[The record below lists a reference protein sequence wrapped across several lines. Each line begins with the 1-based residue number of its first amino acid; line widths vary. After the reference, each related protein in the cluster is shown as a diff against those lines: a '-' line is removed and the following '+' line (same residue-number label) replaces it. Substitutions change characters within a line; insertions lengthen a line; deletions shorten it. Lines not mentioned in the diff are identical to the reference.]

1 MKTKESMKNEIFTLE
16 SRELNEGKKVAF
28 IAGGINRDINKAN
41 LNDKVKSIG
50 EHSQYVPLVVVDGE
64 DVVNAGLS
72 LKEPV
77 SGLPIDSSKANDY
90 LVIIE
95 GQHRYRAIMEL
106 REKDANNKKKY
117 EKAMKK
123 WQKDGSKPENKPEE
137 FTPKAPT
144 QIKAMYSLV
153 EDEDIRITISEMN
166 NTSVKWTKGDF
177 AKQAYAA
184 YPDNEVLK
192 FIVKYMDIQ
201 HQRTKMKQMICYQ
214 MVGLS

>member
-1 MKTKESMKNEIFTLE
+1 MTTKECKNEIFTLE

-41 LNDKVKSIG
+41 LNDKMKSIG
-50 EHSQYVPLVVVDGE
+50 EHTQYFPLVVVDGE
-64 DVVNAGLS
+64 DVVKEGLT
-72 LKEPV
+72 LKDPV
-77 SGLPIDSSKANDY
+77 SGFPIDSSKANDY

-106 REKDANNKKKY
+106 REKDAKAKKNY
-117 EKAMKK
+117 ENAMKK
-123 WQKDGSKPENKPEE
+123 WQKNGSKVEDKPEE

-177 AKQAYAA
+177 AKQACAA
-184 YPDNEVLK
+184 YPDNEV
-192 FIVKYMDIQ
+192 
-201 HQRTKMKQMICYQ
+201 C
-214 MVGLS
+214 SP